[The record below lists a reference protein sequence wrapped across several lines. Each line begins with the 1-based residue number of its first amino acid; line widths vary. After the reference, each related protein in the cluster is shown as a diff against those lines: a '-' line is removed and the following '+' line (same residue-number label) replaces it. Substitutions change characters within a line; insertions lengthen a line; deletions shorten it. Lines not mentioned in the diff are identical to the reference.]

1 MTSMQKRGTA
11 ETLSPFGRLDR
22 MFDEWLRALPM
33 RRMPGMGYEVPGE
46 ELIRVDEYREGDT
59 QVIRAELPG
68 IDPDK
73 DVDLT
78 VADGMLRIH
87 AQRRVEE
94 KTEDKGYAARTAL
107 RHVHPHPADAR
118 GRLRVRHRRVVQGRH
133 ARDPHSGR
141 GAHDART
148 DEDPDQQ
155 GLSPRSG
162 RGGPPPGRRGRHG
175 EHA

>member
-1 MTSMQKRGTA
+1 MTSMQRRGSA
-11 ETLSPFGRLDR
+11 ESLSPFGRLDR

-33 RRMPGMGYEVPGE
+33 RRMPGMGFEVPGE

-78 VADGMLRIH
+78 VAEGMLRIH

-94 KTEDKGYAARTAL
+94 KTEDKGYTRHELRFGTFTRTL
-107 RHVHPHPADAR
+107 PMPEGGSEADISASYKDGMLEIR
-118 GRLRVRHRRVVQGRH
+118 IPVVE
-133 ARDPHSGR
+133 HSVVEPTKIQINK
-141 GAHDART
+141 A
-148 DEDPDQQ
+148 
-155 GLSPRSG
+155 
-162 RGGPPPGRRGRHG
+162 
-175 EHA
+175 